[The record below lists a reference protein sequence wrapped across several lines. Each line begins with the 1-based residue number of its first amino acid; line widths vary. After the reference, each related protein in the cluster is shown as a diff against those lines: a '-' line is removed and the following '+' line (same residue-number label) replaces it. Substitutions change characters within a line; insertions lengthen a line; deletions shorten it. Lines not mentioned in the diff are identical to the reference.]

1 MEEIYN
7 IAGSLSVIL
16 LAIALTIAISK
27 YSALAKNEKWYIYYI
42 IFILFI
48 ESISYS
54 ISFFEIVGARP
65 VLYPIYIAGEFFL
78 VTGIFLKKLK
88 LPNYFFILTGI
99 LSLFFVTVDKILP
112 QYENDYSKAVSNSII
127 ICLVAYSLIQEIKA
141 YTNNSH
147 FLAVDAM
154 IFLYFTVS
162 IFIFMFQYQLLK
174 FNLESFHILWAIN
187 NVLICILYSTFI
199 YTFLKLKK

>member
-7 IAGSLSVIL
+7 IAGSISVIL
-16 LAIALTIAISK
+16 LALAFTIAISK
-27 YSALAKNEKWYIYYI
+27 YSAFAKNEKWYIYYI

-88 LPNYFFILTGI
+88 LPNYFFVFTGI

-162 IFIFMFQYQLLK
+162 IFIFIFQYQLLK